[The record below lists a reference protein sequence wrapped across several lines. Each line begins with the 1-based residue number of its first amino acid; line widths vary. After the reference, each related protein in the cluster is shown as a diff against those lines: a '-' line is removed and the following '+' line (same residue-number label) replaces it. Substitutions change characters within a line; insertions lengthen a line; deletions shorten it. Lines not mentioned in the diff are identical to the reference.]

1 MVEDE
6 HSGSRA
12 RSPRA
17 SVEPLFTALQG
28 ASPVERPNPPRSG
41 RSHLGWKLLW
51 AALVL
56 LALLA
61 IVLNQAF

>member
-1 MVEDE
+1 MVKDD
-6 HSGSRA
+6 RA
-12 RSPRA
+12 RGQKQ
-17 SVEPLFTALQG
+17 VEPLLAALEDG
-28 ASPVERPNPPRSG
+28 SDEERPERPVARRSQ
-41 RSHLGWKLLW
+41 LGWKLLW

>member
-6 HSGSRA
+6 HADSRAPGSRA
-12 RSPRA
+12 A
-17 SVEPLFTALQG
+17 VEPLLAALQDATG
-28 ASPVERPNPPRSG
+28 AQAAKPLRSG
-41 RSHLGWKLLW
+41 RSSLGWKLLW

>member
-1 MVEDE
+1 MEPLLA
-6 HSGSRA
+6 GLQ
-12 RSPRA
+12 RA
-17 SVEPLFTALQG
+17 SRDDGGQRRST
-28 ASPVERPNPPRSG
+28 ERS
-41 RSHLGWKLLW
+41 SLGWKLLW

>member
-1 MVEDE
+1 MARRDE
-6 HSGSRA
+6 
-12 RSPRA
+12 PN
-17 SVEPLFTALQG
+17 VEPLLEALEGAPDEPSPRRRTAG
-28 ASPVERPNPPRSG
+28 PRLAW
-41 RSHLGWKLLW
+41 RLLW

>member
-6 HSGSRA
+6 ATDSRTE
-12 RSPRA
+12 
-17 SVEPLFTALQG
+17 VEPLLEALQDGSRG
-28 ASPVERPNPPRSG
+28 AGSKRPAAG
-41 RSHLGWKLLW
+41 RSSLAWKLLW
-51 AALVL
+51 ATLVL

>member
-1 MVEDE
+1 MVENEEAD
-6 HSGSRA
+6 SRTE
-12 RSPRA
+12 
-17 SVEPLFTALQG
+17 VEPLLAALQDG
-28 ASPVERPNPPRSG
+28 SREAGSKCPAAGRSG
-41 RSHLGWKLLW
+41 FGWNLLW